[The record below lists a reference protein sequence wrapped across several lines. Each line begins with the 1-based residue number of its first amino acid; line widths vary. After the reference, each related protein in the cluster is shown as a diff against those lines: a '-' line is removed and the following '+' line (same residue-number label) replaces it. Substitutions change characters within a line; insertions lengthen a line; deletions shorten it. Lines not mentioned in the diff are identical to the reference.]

1 MVDSDHSN
9 MQCSICLSDQPINSV
24 KLPCN
29 HIFCFLCIKGHQQ
42 SDYGDSC
49 PMCRAFISAD
59 VINNMK
65 LSDVI
70 DVTESDCE
78 YQWMYRGVR
87 GGWWKYDTSSNSEL
101 EDLYNEWMISQ
112 HSDYD
117 SDLDSYASDD
127 PVPEILIGA
136 THFEI
141 DFNRMRQINRDT
153 VFLLKMGK
161 YNTLSMSLPSL
172 VVCKTCF

>member
-1 MVDSDHSN
+1 
-9 MQCSICLSDQPINSV
+9 
-24 KLPCN
+24 
-29 HIFCFLCIKGHQQ
+29 
-42 SDYGDSC
+42 
-49 PMCRAFISAD
+49 
-59 VINNMK
+59 MK

-153 VFLLKMGK
+153 K
-161 YNTLSMSLPSL
+161 YARPIKRIKSDKLDEFGGIIKGISGLSARN
-172 VVCKTCF
+172 